1 MLTIYCTTGS
11 PLIYQGVRVG
21 GIPSPENRSCQLVTV
36 KRNEALDGETDKDKS
51 LQGWADFR
59 HFEPA
64 CVRTFLCVCPHIW
77 YHSCRICWA
86 FIDGFGMFGQ
96 KYERFL
102 GSSQNE
108 VHEIGGSL
116 NNSRNTWQGRNQSAT
131 TAGMLHL
138 APEPESSESRGSES
152 ECQ

>member
-1 MLTIYCTTGS
+1 MFAHIYY
-11 PLIYQGVRVG
+11 I
-21 GIPSPENRSCQLVTV
+21 I
-36 KRNEALDGETDKDKS
+36 
-51 LQGWADFR
+51 
-59 HFEPA
+59 
-64 CVRTFLCVCPHIW
+64 I
-77 YHSCRICWA
+77 YHSCRIKRGGSHRLVRLLLS
-86 FIDGFGMFGQ
+86 FIAGFGMFGQ

-108 VHEIGGSL
+108 LHEIGGSL

>member
-1 MLTIYCTTGS
+1 MISFLSDKERRKS
-11 PLIYQGVRVG
+11 PI
-21 GIPSPENRSCQLVTV
+21 
-36 KRNEALDGETDKDKS
+36 S
-51 LQGWADFR
+51 L
-59 HFEPA
+59 
-64 CVRTFLCVCPHIW
+64 
-77 YHSCRICWA
+77 A

-116 NNSRNTWQGRNQSAT
+116 NNSGNTWQGRNQSAT

-138 APEPESSESRGSES
+138 APEPESRGSES